1 MIFSVRTEEHTAAYR
16 SRPASRNR
24 RPSAFATPTRP
35 GVDIGHFTGSA
46 YQRNSCRR
54 SSEIVS
60 RPSSPV
66 SQASAARASPAASGS
81 SCVRVSS
88 AWLSDIMRTVC
99 RRAMREASA
108 RSVVPSLAA
117 SCFPRGRPP
126 GDPPVMGGSRPPDPP
141 GVRHHGRVPGI
152 YDEPE
157 YYEAACAYRDVP
169 AEVDALLRWSGKH
182 HRPPRSV
189 LELAAGPAEHARTL
203 ARRGLEA
210 TALDLNP
217 AMCARASDLAAA
229 AGVPLTVVQADMR
242 DFSLPGRFDLAI
254 TMLNSLC
261 HLLTLD
267 DMLRHLAA
275 VGRHL
280 DQNGLYIME
289 LAHPAD
295 YFGAER
301 RTSSEWS
308 SETGDGTVSVR
319 WGAQDQIDPVSQVTR
334 EHVSV
339 TYHKRG
345 GPVRTVTDVVPN
357 RFWTA
362 TELTAAIR
370 LAGGFTVAASYGD
383 FEGDVSVD
391 AADAWRMILVLRRE

>member
-1 MIFSVRTEEHTAAYR
+1 
-16 SRPASRNR
+16 
-24 RPSAFATPTRP
+24 
-35 GVDIGHFTGSA
+35 
-46 YQRNSCRR
+46 
-54 SSEIVS
+54 
-60 RPSSPV
+60 
-66 SQASAARASPAASGS
+66 
-81 SCVRVSS
+81 
-88 AWLSDIMRTVC
+88 
-99 RRAMREASA
+99 MREAKA
-108 RSVVPSLAA
+108 RSFARSL
-117 SCFPRGRPP
+117 PGRQPADRV
-126 GDPPVMGGSRPPDPP
+126 G
-141 GVRHHGRVPGI
+141 HYGRVPGI

-157 YYEAACAYRDVP
+157 FYEAACAYRDVP

-182 HRPPRSV
+182 RAPPRSV
-189 LELAAGPAEHARTL
+189 LELAAGPAEHARGL

-210 TALDLNP
+210 TALDLSP
-217 AMCARASDLAAA
+217 AMCARARDLAEM
-229 AGVPLTVVQADMR
+229 AGTPLTVVQADMR

-261 HLLTLD
+261 HLMSLD
-267 DMLRHLAA
+267 DMLRHLAS

-280 DQNGLYIME
+280 DPGGLYIAE

-295 YFGAER
+295 FFAAER

-308 SETGDGTVSVR
+308 TDVGGGTVSVR
-319 WGAQDQIDPVSQVTR
+319 WGAQDRIDPVTQIIR

-383 FEGDVSVD
+383 FGTDSPLD
-391 AADAWRMILVLRRE
+391 APDAWRMILVLRREADDPRAPA

>member
-1 MIFSVRTEEHTAAYR
+1 M
-16 SRPASRNR
+16 
-24 RPSAFATPTRP
+24 
-35 GVDIGHFTGSA
+35 
-46 YQRNSCRR
+46 
-54 SSEIVS
+54 
-60 RPSSPV
+60 
-66 SQASAARASPAASGS
+66 
-81 SCVRVSS
+81 
-88 AWLSDIMRTVC
+88 
-99 RRAMREASA
+99 
-108 RSVVPSLAA
+108 
-117 SCFPRGRPP
+117 
-126 GDPPVMGGSRPPDPP
+126 
-141 GVRHHGRVPGI
+141 PGI

-157 YYEAACAYRDVP
+157 FYEAACAYRDVP

-182 HRPPRSV
+182 RAPPRSV
-189 LELAAGPAEHARTL
+189 LELAAGPAEHARGL

-210 TALDLNP
+210 TALDLSP
-217 AMCARASDLAAA
+217 AMCARARDLAEM
-229 AGVPLTVVQADMR
+229 AGTPLTVVQADMR

-261 HLLTLD
+261 HLMSLD
-267 DMLRHLAA
+267 DMLRHLTS

-280 DQNGLYIME
+280 DRGGLYIAE

-295 YFGAER
+295 FFAAER

-308 SETGDGTVSVR
+308 TEVGGGTVSVR
-319 WGAQDQIDPVSQVTR
+319 WGAQDRIDPVTQITR

-383 FEGDVSVD
+383 FGTDSPLD
-391 AADAWRMILVLRRE
+391 GPDAWRMILVLRREADDPRAPA